1 MSHRFDSRVPLTA
14 GLVLTSVLLAFS
26 CAKVDTSVPGTG
38 GRLGT
43 GSGGNSGT
51 GNSGTGSVS
60 GSGGMPRVDG
70 GFITADMNTTVC
82 QEGNYKYVPQIPT
95 VYLMVDRS
103 GSMFDCISTSNVEPS
118 CTNAADTPWTKLKTG
133 VLTVVEALQKE
144 VRFGFAS
151 FTGTN
156 PRMGGMCPMIDKVA
170 PKLDNYAAIK
180 AVYDGLAFGPNTTES
195 GKKFET
201 PASQSLGLI
210 GGDLMADTT
219 EGAKYIL
226 YVTDGEPDYCGD
238 GQALCP
244 PDGVV
249 GALQKLKT
257 AGISTIVFGI
267 KSMIAQDLPV
277 GVLEAFANAG
287 AGEPTVAPLRGA
299 NAKIEDLYDQCY
311 NTGAPA
317 DDAAGGWTREFVAT
331 GKPAMRGQTIGTYS
345 ATAGPTLPYRP
356 DVANQ
361 AMLVNQ
367 LSAALSGVKS
377 CTFNLNSLEGKM
389 LKVDPT
395 QPGLITVQVQGTA
408 VPLDATNGWRLNG
421 TSELE
426 LLGSACSNWRM
437 PQNTDIKIQIP
448 CAIIVVE

>member
-1 MSHRFDSRVPLTA
+1 MSHRFDSRVPVTA
-14 GLVLTSVLLAFS
+14 AFVLTSLLAVFS
-26 CAKVDTSVPGTG
+26 CAKVDTAVPGTG
-38 GRLGT
+38 GRFGT
-43 GSGGNSGT
+43 ASGGNSGT

-60 GSGGMPRVDG
+60 GTGGIGRPDA
-70 GFITADMNTTVC
+70 GFVTADTNTPVC

-103 GSMFDCISTSNVEPS
+103 GSMFDCLSTSSVEFS
-118 CTNAADTPWTKLKTG
+118 CTNAADTPWTKLKDG
-133 VLTVVEALQKE
+133 VLSVVNALQKE

-156 PRMGGMCPMIDKVA
+156 PRFGGMCPMIDKVA
-170 PKLDNYAAIK
+170 PKLDNYDAIK
-180 AVYDGLAFGPNTTES
+180 AVYDGLAFGPNTNES

-210 GGDLMADTT
+210 GADLMKDTT

-257 AGISTIVFGI
+257 AGITTIVFGI

-287 AGEPTVAPLRGA
+287 AGEPTVAPLRGT
-299 NAKIEDLYDQCY
+299 NPKIEDLYDQCY
-311 NTGAPA
+311 NATAPA
-317 DDAAGGWTREFVAT
+317 DEAQGGWTREFLAT
-331 GKPAMRGQTIGTYS
+331 GKPLMRGETIGTYS
-345 ATAGPTLPYRP
+345 ATAGPTKPYRP

-361 AMLVNQ
+361 AMLVSQ

-377 CTFNLNSLEGKM
+377 CTFNLNNLEGKM
-389 LKVDPT
+389 LKVDAT
-395 QPGLITVQVQGTA
+395 MPGLISVAVQGTA

-426 LLGSACSNWRM
+426 LLGSACANWRM
-437 PQNTDIKIQIP
+437 PQNNEIKIQIP